1 VGNPSESDVGRTVR
15 VSMSVLLRIRD
26 DDRLVLFH
34 MPSRPGS
41 FGPPGGVFKYFQPAT
56 CVLDE
61 FDFRQERSNRQP
73 DPTKA
78 DLRGFLPAPRLRHFL
93 RWYNS
98 GAYRENAAECLARE
112 LLEELDEVGLPHL
125 CDGVHGTPF
134 VHLHTV
140 DEGPHDVPGRNYR
153 QYRRF
158 EVYDLVTTDSNALW
172 LLQELSAAGTDPA
185 VPLVTCVS
193 RQSVVDGRHET
204 ALIAPHTAFLLGQE
218 RVRQDIPP
226 VT

>member
-1 VGNPSESDVGRTVR
+1 VGSPTESDVGRLVR

-26 DDRLVLFH
+26 DHRLVLFH

-41 FGPPGGVFKYFQPAT
+41 FGPPGGVCKFFQPAA

-61 FDFRQERSNRQP
+61 FDFRLERSRRRP

-78 DLRGFLPAPRLRHFL
+78 DLRGFLPAAELRHFL
-93 RWYNS
+93 HWYNS
-98 GAYRENAAECLARE
+98 GAYRENAVECLTRE
-112 LLEELDEVGLPHL
+112 LFEELDEIGLPHL
-125 CDGVHGTPF
+125 GHGVHGTPF
-134 VHLHTV
+134 AHLHTV
-140 DEGPHDVPGRNYR
+140 SEGPHEVPGRTYR

-158 EVYDLVTTDSNALW
+158 EVYDLVTADSNAVW
-172 LLQELSAAGTDPA
+172 LLQELIAAGSEPT

-193 RQSVVDGRHET
+193 RQHVVDGRQGS
-204 ALIAPHTAFLLGQE
+204 ALIAPHTAFLLGHE

-226 VT
+226 VE